1 MEYPTI
7 TLTGEGIQD
16 TQELNI
22 SISVVATINVDAK
35 TAHRRATDL
44 SFQFQLVGALRGLS
58 ESEMTAD

>member
-22 SISVVATINVDAK
+22 SISIVATINVDK
-35 TAHRRATDL
+35 TARLTCR
-44 SFQFQLVGALRGLS
+44 SNFS
-58 ESEMTAD
+58 